1 MCTCPKAILDWTY
14 ILFICVQCLNPT
26 INIAITK
33 PALFINF
40 IYCSQMR
47 LCVKELWLNN
57 ASSLIPADYVSSPH
71 GRSSL
76 STQRSIL
83 YVHCTMSFLQTPS
96 QQSDTKQRLQKSS
109 TCIVF
114 RSRSRHCLR
123 KLLTVKSNPSFFSL
137 LEFVRR

>member
-57 ASSLIPADYVSSPH
+57 ASTLIPADYVSSLFVNTAVY
-71 GRSSL
+71 SL
-76 STQRSIL
+76 RTL
-83 YVHCTMSFLQTPS
+83 YNVLLQTPS

>member
-33 PALFINF
+33 PAVFINF

-83 YVHCTMSFLQTPS
+83 YVHCTCPSADSFTTKRHKAKITEVIHLYCISILKQTLF
-96 QQSDTKQRLQKSS
+96 TEI
-109 TCIVF
+109 T
-114 RSRSRHCLR
+114 HC
-123 KLLTVKSNPSFFSL
+123 KI
-137 LEFVRR
+137 

>member
-83 YVHCTMSFLQTPS
+83 YVHCTMSFC
-96 QQSDTKQRLQKSS
+96 RLHHNKATQKSS

>member
-40 IYCSQMR
+40 ICCSQMR

-57 ASSLIPADYVSSPH
+57 ASTLIPADYVSSPH

-83 YVHCTMSFLQTPS
+83 YVHCTMSFC
-96 QQSDTKQRLQKSS
+96 RLHHNKATHSKDYRS
-109 TCIVF
+109 HPPVLYFDPEAYIVYG
-114 RSRSRHCLR
+114 
-123 KLLTVKSNPSFFSL
+123 NYSL
-137 LEFVRR
+137 

>member
-57 ASSLIPADYVSSPH
+57 ASTLIPADYVSSPH

-83 YVHCTMSFLQTPS
+83 YVHCTCPS
-96 QQSDTKQRLQKSS
+96 CRLLHNKATQSKDYRSHPPVLYFDPEAD
-109 TCIVF
+109 IVYGIT
-114 RSRSRHCLR
+114 HC
-123 KLLTVKSNPSFFSL
+123 KI
-137 LEFVRR
+137 

>member
-83 YVHCTMSFLQTPS
+83 YVHCTMSFCRLLHNKAT
-96 QQSDTKQRLQKSS
+96 QSEDYRSHPPVLYFDPEAD
-109 TCIVF
+109 IVYG
-114 RSRSRHCLR
+114 
-123 KLLTVKSNPSFFSL
+123 NYSL
-137 LEFVRR
+137 